1 MTKREGF
8 TPLENKSRN
17 LVRKGSLTGF
27 TLVEIMIV
35 LAIVMT
41 LATLVVS
48 SVLRARHNAN
58 EMAAVA
64 ACKTIVTAC
73 QNFYANNLPHAYPA
87 SLSDLISPL
96 SNPPYIDSVLASGT
110 KQGYNFTYA
119 FIDTESFILNAE
131 PAVSGK
137 TGSRNFFVN
146 ESGIIKAKLDSRA
159 GPDDPAVE

>member
-1 MTKREGF
+1 MTKRE
-8 TPLENKSRN
+8 
-17 LVRKGSLTGF
+17 GF

-73 QNFYANNLPHAYPA
+73 QNFYANNLPHTYPA
-87 SLSDLISPL
+87 SLSDLILPL
-96 SNPPYIDSVLASGT
+96 SNPPYIDSVLASGI
-110 KQGYNFTYA
+110 KQGYNFTYV
-119 FIDTESFILNAE
+119 FIDAESFTLNAD

-137 TGSRNFFVN
+137 TGSRHFFVN
-146 ESGIIKAKLDSRA
+146 ESDVIRAKLDSQA
-159 GPDDPAVE
+159 DPADPAVE